1 MDGFLF
7 RAFAG
12 GMAREVLASPYSFV
26 ACPIFQKWLQL
37 AL

>member
-7 RAFAG
+7 RALAI
-12 GMAREVLASPYSFV
+12 GMAGQVLASPYSFV
-26 ACPIFQKWLQL
+26 ACPILQKWLQL